1 MHFCES
7 SALLVGK
14 SFKRQLQN
22 NSLLCEYLTLYQAV
36 LHLLIKARKT
46 STSNQRLMLIS
57 HFFTFTWL
65 QSSGQL
71 VFRQFFLSHRFPVNL
86 PKTSQLFF
94 FQYHIF
100 QQSEQQYHQVIS
112 KYAQHLLVRRFQ
124 TAILSV
130 IPPLFGGLYQN
141 RLLLRSTPLN
151 FLSRVYILWYPTI
164 WG

>member
-1 MHFCES
+1 MAIPPYMTQPFSESHFLLIPSISRHFCES

-36 LHLLIKARKT
+36 LHLLIKARKAP
-46 STSNQRLMLIS
+46 TSNQRLMLIS
-57 HFFTFTWL
+57 TFFTFTWL
-65 QSSGQL
+65 QSSGHL
-71 VFRQFFLSHRFPVNL
+71 VFHRFFLLHRFPINL

-112 KYAQHLLVRRFQ
+112 KYAPAPSYQ
-124 TAILSV
+124 TVS
-130 IPPLFGGLYQN
+130 N
-141 RLLLRSTPLN
+141 RHFVKYGAVAR
-151 FLSRVYILWYPTI
+151 TI
-164 WG
+164 